1 MKLQIVLFLLTGVIA
16 AMNEY
21 YYDNP
26 YEYQDTDSNDYYY
39 SIDAG
44 VMQEK
49 TEGMLN
55 TTLFCITNAV

>member
-1 MKLQIVLFLLTGVIA
+1 MKLQIVLFLLIGIIA
-16 AMNEY
+16 ALNEY
-21 YYDNP
+21 YYEDP
-26 YEYQDTDSNDYYY
+26 YEYKDTDSNDYYY

-44 VMQEK
+44 IAK

>member
-1 MKLQIVLFLLTGVIA
+1 MKLQIVLFLLIGIIA
-16 AMNEY
+16 ALNEY
-21 YYDNP
+21 YYENP
-26 YEYQDTDSNDYYY
+26 YEYKDTDSNDYYY

-44 VMQEK
+44 VIK